1 MVPRAVRRLRPAAA
15 LLVSLFAMGGA
26 VAGLPAVASVPAV
39 DRVLLVVND
48 NSPLS
53 RSIGEYYARRRRVP
67 AQNVCHL
74 KAPTAEEI
82 SRAEFDRQIARPLGE
97 FLRKTGLQESI
108 YYIVT
113 TAGVPLKITGTDGL
127 DGNYAS
133 VDSELTLLYSDLR
146 GGKPHA
152 LDGVI
157 PNPFFGRRDRPFSHP
172 EFPIYL
178 VTRLAAYD
186 FDGVKGI
193 IERSLAAV
201 NRGKFILD
209 LHDSEDVPGNDWLRD
224 AAIQLPKDRVVLD
237 ETTQPVW
244 DQTDVIGY
252 ASWGSNDSHH
262 DRRFP
267 GFHWLPGGIVTEYV
281 SSDGRTF
288 EKPPEKWTP
297 SRQWNTPA
305 AWFKGS
311 PQSLLAD
318 YILEGATGGSGHVY
332 EPYLINTPRP
342 DLLLPAYYSGRNLAE
357 SFYLAIR
364 SLSWQNIV
372 VGDPLCSLGSPTP
385 NK

>member
-1 MVPRAVRRLRPAAA
+1 MVPRAPSFSPWFSALAAA
-15 LLVSLFAMGGA
+15 LLASSFAVPCPA
-26 VAGLPAVASVPAV
+26 QSTAG
-39 DRVLLVVND
+39 RVLLVVND
-48 NSPLS
+48 NSSLS
-53 RSIGEYYARRRRVP
+53 RSIADYYARRRNIP
-67 AQNVCHL
+67 AKNICHL
-74 KAPTAEEI
+74 KAPTVEEI
-82 SRAEFDRQIARPLGE
+82 PRGEFDRQIARPLAD
-97 FLRKTGLQESI
+97 FLRKAGLEETI

-113 TAGVPLKITGTDGL
+113 TAGVPLKIAGTGELT
-127 DGNYAS
+127 GNAAS
-133 VDSELTLLYSDLR
+133 VDSELTLLYSDLHS
-146 GGKPHA
+146 GKPHA
-152 LDGVI
+152 IDGVI

-193 IERSLAAV
+193 IDRALAAV

-209 LHDSEDVPGNDWLRD
+209 LSDPDDRQGNDWLRD
-224 AAIQLPKDRVVLD
+224 AAIQLPKDRVVLED
-237 ETTQPVW
+237 TTQPIW

-252 ASWGSNDSHH
+252 ASWGSNDANHH
-262 DRRFP
+262 RRFP

-288 EKPPEKWTP
+288 AKPPDKWTP
-297 SRQWNTPA
+297 SRAWNTPW
-305 AWFKGS
+305 AWFAGA

-318 YILEGATGGSGHVY
+318 YLLEGATGGSGHVY
-332 EPYLINTPRP
+332 EPYLIMTPRP

-372 VGDPLCSLGSPTP
+372 VGDPLCSLGSPP
-385 NK
+385 H